1 MNPDEIKKKYANL
14 GGSGTDFVNF
24 IEEVI
29 EPLGRDIDVVE
40 QDLKETAALLQR
52 LLTDLKPLIGVLSF
66 FGRLWPFKKKA
77 S

>member
-1 MNPDEIKKKYANL
+1 MNPDEIKQKYATL
-14 GGSGTDFVNF
+14 GGSGTDFVKF

-29 EPLGRDIDVVE
+29 EPLGKDIDVVE

-52 LLTDLKPLIGVLSF
+52 LLNDLKPILGFISF